1 MLNSRTKTLAVPVG
15 LLGLLVAL
23 AVSLPDSAAAADFLR
38 LTSSGTLVPGT
49 GLKIE
54 EMGDDFEDS
63 DWKWYPNGAKSS
75 RNLDRRERLP
85 AAVSENELW
94 YESTYRGRPDL
105 VKRVGTPLG
114 GPVGSKGSMLLRTL
128 HSGVP
133 GRLTRTSQ
141 QDDLIFGGGS
151 RFGTYIDVKHRPN
164 FVVHVYLPPWKYWD
178 NITDTSLGIRC
189 DVEGRP
195 WRDLTRQLFTERV
208 SDRTKT
214 YWPGFFIQFNSPDDK
229 RFSFKEPSALI
240 IMRADERGE
249 DVVGPE
255 IKQPGWWTFG
265 MSFTPDGRVHYYAS
279 AGVDPLKSADRIGSF
294 FPYSCRARKFNSFF
308 FNVISRNDGKH
319 WSTPWVI
326 ESPYVHVAR
335 RSGLARK

>member
-1 MLNSRTKTLAVPVG
+1 M
-15 LLGLLVAL
+15 
-23 AVSLPDSAAAADFLR
+23 LR
-38 LTSSGTLVPGT
+38 LTSRTAWLLVLFLAIAVAAPAANVLRLSTAVVPGT

-54 EMGDDFEDS
+54 EMGDDFEAS
-63 DWKWYPNGAKSS
+63 DWKWHPNGPKAS

-85 AAVSENELW
+85 GGVSENELW

-105 VKRVGTPLG
+105 VRRVGTPLG
-114 GPVGSKGSMLLRTL
+114 GVFGSKGSLLIRTL

-133 GRLTRTSQ
+133 GRRTRTSQ

-151 RFGTYIDVKHRPN
+151 RFGTFIDVKHRPN
-164 FVVHVYLPPWKYWD
+164 FQVHVYLPPWKYWD
-178 NITDTSLGIRC
+178 KITDTSLGIRC
-189 DVEGRP
+189 DIEGRP
-195 WRDLTRQLFTERV
+195 WKTLTKKLFTNRI
-208 SDRTKT
+208 SSQTKT
-214 YWPGFFIQFNSPDDK
+214 YWPGFFIQFNSPDDP
-229 RFSFKEPSALI
+229 RYGFSEPSALI

-255 IKQPGWWTFG
+255 IKRTGWWTFG

-279 AGVDPLKSADRIGSF
+279 PGVDRLKSRDRIGSF

-308 FNVISRNDGKH
+308 FNVISRNDAKH

-326 ESPYVHVAR
+326 DNPYVHVAT
-335 RSGLARK
+335 RSSLARKSRSSRTR

>member
-1 MLNSRTKTLAVPVG
+1 MIRTKFVAVPTA
-15 LLGLLVAL
+15 LVAL
-23 AVSLPDSAAAADFLR
+23 LLAVSVSVPESAQSASRIQLSKP
-38 LTSSGTLVPGT
+38 LIPGT

-54 EMGDDFEDS
+54 EMGDDFEDAN
-63 DWKWYPNGAKSS
+63 WKWYTNGPKAS

-94 YESTYRGRPDL
+94 FESTYRGRPDL
-105 VKRVGTPLG
+105 VRRVGTPLG
-114 GPVGSKGSMLLRTL
+114 GPVGSKGSLLICTL
-128 HSGVP
+128 NSGVP
-133 GRLTRTSQ
+133 GRFTRTSQ

-151 RFGTYIDVKHRPN
+151 RFGTFIDVKHQPS
-164 FVVHVYLPPWKYWD
+164 FLVHVYLPPWKYWD
-178 NITDTSLGIRC
+178 NITDSSLGIRC

-195 WRDLTRQLFTERV
+195 WKDLTRQLFTTRI
-208 SDRTKT
+208 SDRTQT

-229 RFSFKEPSALI
+229 RYNFTKPAALI

-255 IKQPGWWTFG
+255 IKQSGWWTFG

-279 AGVDPLKSADRIGSF
+279 PGVDPLTARDRIGSF
-294 FPYSCRARKFNSFF
+294 FPYSNRTRKFNSFF

-326 ESPYVHVAR
+326 DSPYVHVAR
-335 RSGLARK
+335 RSGIARK